1 MIYFVAKIKK
11 LSLKRKQMLPSQWK
25 REKIEQLKAQKTKV
39 HRKIS
44 NNFIESAIQR
54 NNINTLKTI
63 FYLASKLRS
72 IDSIQDKKGR
82 EIVEII
88 LDKDEIRKMLQYTEM
103 TMSDLVRNV
112 KAMQQTSIT
121 FINEFEQ
128 WEEGMSLLPLYK
140 INYGRK
146 QSIEINIFV
155 KIAKLIIDVKK
166 NYTMIDTKKLMQ
178 FKSKHTLRFLPL
190 LQRIGAYQKNVDMKN
205 AYGSYTTIDV
215 IAKRKKFTLDDL
227 NDFFGTKYK
236 TLYDLERKVLL
247 PIKRELD
254 LLSRTSFVYDINFDN
269 FGRGRPK
276 AVSITIDV
284 IDNSNNLFTT

>member
-1 MIYFVAKIKK
+1 
-11 LSLKRKQMLPSQWK
+11 MLPSQWK
-25 REKIEQLKAQKTKV
+25 REKAEQLKAQKTKV

-54 NNINTLKTI
+54 NNINALKTI

-72 IDSIQDKKGR
+72 IDSIQDKEGR
-82 EIVEII
+82 EIVKIV

-103 TMSDLVRNV
+103 TMANVVRNV

-121 FINEFEQ
+121 FINEEKQ

-146 QSIEINIFV
+146 QSIEINIFA
-155 KIAKLIIDVKK
+155 KIARLIIDVEK

-190 LQRIGAYQKNVDMKN
+190 LQRIGAYQKNVDVKN
-205 AYGSYTTIDV
+205 TDGSHTTIDV
-215 IAKRKKFTLDDL
+215 IAKRKSLMLEDL
-227 NDFFGTKYK
+227 NEFFGTSYK
-236 TLYDLERKVLL
+236 TLYDFEKKVLI
-247 PIKRELD
+247 PIKQELD
-254 LLSRTSFVYDINFDN
+254 LLSRTSFVYDMNFDN
-269 FGRGRPK
+269 FGIGRPK

-284 IDNSNNLFTT
+284 IDIDNSNNLFTT